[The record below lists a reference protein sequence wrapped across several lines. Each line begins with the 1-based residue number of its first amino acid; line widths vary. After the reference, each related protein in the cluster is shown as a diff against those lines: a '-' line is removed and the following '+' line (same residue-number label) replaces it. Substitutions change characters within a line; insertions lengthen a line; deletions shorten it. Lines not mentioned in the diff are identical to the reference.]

1 MFDSKS
7 NFFHRILI
15 VEEIL
20 MHIPVSDL
28 NWTSIC
34 PADSSISSIFSPSES
49 IINFTILK
57 FLFYSRACGNIFVFV
72 LKARKM
78 MDFDWLS
85 QNQQPIRCECVIFT
99 KPLEIVYEMII
110 KYVVAEKIMNI
121 KSNYKCMSNKSIS
134 YLFCL
139 HIYTEV
145 HYRSTEYS

>member
-1 MFDSKS
+1 MWFKISRS
-7 NFFHRILI
+7 NFFTEFFLDFSPVKENLI
-15 VEEIL
+15 N
-20 MHIPVSDL
+20 IPVSDL

-49 IINFTILK
+49 IINFTI
-57 FLFYSRACGNIFVFV
+57 FEFSVFYFTCGNIFVFV

-85 QNQQPIRCECVIFT
+85 QNQQPIWCDCVIFT

-121 KSNYKCMSNKSIS
+121 KSNYTCMSNK
-134 YLFCL
+134 
-139 HIYTEV
+139 
-145 HYRSTEYS
+145 